1 MTIFGQSQEF
11 KIISKELSS
20 DQNDDQIIKVDKDTE
35 IEIVTHENETNEEDV
50 DQMLKMFK
58 RFQIG
63 DDDSNT
69 IKFVGFSEQTTT
81 LN

>member
-11 KIISKELSS
+11 KIISKELNS
-20 DQNDDQIIKVDKDTE
+20 DQNDDQIIRVDKDTE
-35 IEIVTHENETNEEDV
+35 IEIITHENETNEEDV

-63 DDDSNT
+63 DDNSDT
-69 IKFVGFSEQTTT
+69 INFVGFSEQTTT

>member
-69 IKFVGFSEQTTT
+69 INFVGFSEQTTT